1 MKKFLSV
8 LFMLL
13 VTLYF
18 AVPAT
23 AGEEAKKGEGKGK
36 GKKVELVNVEL
47 TGKIVKE
54 DKKDLFVAEDGQK
67 YFIIKGKGKGKGKGK
82 AAADIFSVEGYESKT
97 FKVKGTSKPLSEK
110 DKEKKGYYPSLKI
123 DEFAEAGAAEAK
135 APEAPAAPQAPAVE
149 APKAD
154 AVVPA
159 GDAKVPE
166 APAVE
171 APAAPQAPEA
181 EVKAPEA
188 PVAPQAPAA
197 EEKAAETG
205 K

>member
-23 AGEEAKKGEGKGK
+23 AGEEAKKGEKGK
-36 GKKVELVNVEL
+36 GKKIELVNVEL

-67 YFIIKGKGKGKGKGK
+67 YFVIKGKGKGKGKGK

-135 APEAPAAPQAPAVE
+135 APEAPVAPQAPAVE

-154 AVVPA
+154 AAVPA
-159 GDAKVPE
+159 GD
-166 APAVE
+166 
-171 APAAPQAPEA
+171 
-181 EVKAPEA
+181 VKAPEA
-188 PVAPQAPAA
+188 PVVEAPAAPAPATEVKTPEAPQAPVT

>member
-18 AVPAT
+18 AAPAT
-23 AGEEAKKGEGKGK
+23 AGEEVKKGEKGK

-82 AAADIFSVEGYESKT
+82 TSADIFSVEGYESKT

-149 APKAD
+149 APATPQ
-154 AVVPA
+154 VPA
-159 GDAKVPE
+159 G
-166 APAVE
+166 
-171 APAAPQAPEA
+171 

-188 PVAPQAPAA
+188 PVVEAPATPQVPAGEVKTPEAPEAPKAPAA

>member
-8 LFMLL
+8 LFLLL

-18 AVPAT
+18 SVPAI
-23 AGEEAKKGEGKGK
+23 AGDDAKKSEKGKGK
-36 GKKVELVNVEL
+36 GKGQKIELVTVEL
-47 TGKIVKE
+47 TGKIIKE

-67 YFIIKGKGKGKGKGK
+67 YYIIKGKGKGKGK

-123 DEFAEAGAAEAK
+123 EEFTEAGAAEAK
-135 APEAPAAPQAPAVE
+135 APEAPA
-149 APKAD
+149 
-154 AVVPA
+154 
-159 GDAKVPE
+159 
-166 APAVE
+166 VE
-171 APAAPQAPEA
+171 APAAPQTPAA
-181 EVKAPEA
+181 E
-188 PVAPQAPAA
+188 APAA
-197 EEKAAETG
+197 EEKPAKTG